1 MVMDIKGGMFD
12 FFCGVNSLWL
22 FRGRNKSN
30 IKKCFMLFSQGSKKK
45 GDMELEEIVKIVF
58 ILIALVVIIGG
69 VVFLLVGKGG
79 DLFAS
84 IKDVFRGGRA

>member
-1 MVMDIKGGMFD
+1 MVVSVDKIMSGFLCD
-12 FFCGVNSLWL
+12 VNSLWL